1 MALSPEAAKSSI
13 RSPRLI
19 SGMAETALITGASAG
34 IGLELAKQF
43 AAHGHDLVLVARNR
57 DALEAAAGIL
67 EGKHGIKATVISCD
81 LANTE
86 SPQRLFETVMS
97 EGLRVDTLVNNA
109 GFGLGGAFFET
120 DIDRELDMIQVNI
133 VALTHLTKLFLQ
145 PMVLRRSGRI
155 LNVASTAAFQPG
167 PLMSVYFA
175 SKAYVL
181 SFSQALD
188 EELRNT
194 GVTVTCLCPG
204 TTHTEFAERAGVGK
218 THLFSMAGVATAEDV
233 ARFGYAAT
241 MRGERLALPGVK
253 NKAHIQALRLLPRSI
268 VTTLARKVQES
279 R

>member
-1 MALSPEAAKSSI
+1 MQKQ
-13 RSPRLI
+13 
-19 SGMAETALITGASAG
+19 TALITGASVG

-43 AAHGHDLVLVARNR
+43 AAHGHDLVLTARNR
-57 DALEAAAGIL
+57 DALEAIAGTL
-67 EGKHGIKATVISCD
+67 EGKHGIKTTVFVFD
-81 LANTE
+81 LAE
-86 SPQRLFETVMS
+86 PDAPQRLFECVMA
-97 EGLRVDTLVNNA
+97 EGISIDILVNNA
-109 GFGLGGAFFET
+109 GFGLGGAFVET

-133 VALTHLTKLFLQ
+133 AALTHLTKLFLQ

-167 PLMSVYFA
+167 PMMSVYFA

-188 EELRNT
+188 EELRKT

-204 TTHTEFAERAGVGK
+204 TTATEFADRAGVANTK
-218 THLFSMAGVATAEDV
+218 LFSITGVANAEDV

-241 MRGERLALPGVK
+241 MRGERIALPGIK
-253 NKAHIQALRLLPRSI
+253 NRAHIQSLRLLPRAL
-268 VTTLARKVQES
+268 VTTLARKVQEN